1 MAEQWLPNHMSRV
14 RVPSVELGS
23 NANTKESEVIVM
35 LDPKIMRRFNKI
47 LKSVDKLSEE
57 KQVRLCHF
65 LEGYIIGQMTK

>member
-1 MAEQWLPNHMSRV
+1 
-14 RVPSVELGS
+14 
-23 NANTKESEVIVM
+23 M

-65 LEGYIIGQMTK
+65 LEGYIIGQMTKQHRYERKRGGGVARTTIHGERGF

>member
-1 MAEQWLPNHMSRV
+1 
-14 RVPSVELGS
+14 
-23 NANTKESEVIVM
+23 M